1 MVSHHA
7 TRGHLLR
14 RLRSV
19 PLLVGS
25 WDFDLMQA
33 VPGVLLVGIS
43 ARNGELKRGR
53 ELEQSKFDDIP

>member
-14 RLRSV
+14 RLPSV
-19 PLLVGS
+19 PLLVES

-33 VPGVLLVGIS
+33 VPGVLLLAIS
-43 ARNGELKRGR
+43 AKNGELKRGR
-53 ELEQSKFDDIP
+53 EQEQSIFDDIP